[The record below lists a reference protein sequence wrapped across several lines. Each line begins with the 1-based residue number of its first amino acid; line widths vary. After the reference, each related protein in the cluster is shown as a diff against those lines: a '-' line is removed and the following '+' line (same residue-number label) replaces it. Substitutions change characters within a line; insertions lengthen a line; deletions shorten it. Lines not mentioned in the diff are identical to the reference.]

1 MEKLNLERIKELYQ
15 IKEEVMDVL
24 RCIAIFDPGETLK
37 NKGRYFKVIRKD
49 AKKLLK
55 KIEKDGN

>member
-1 MEKLNLERIKELYQ
+1 MTL
-15 IKEEVMDVL
+15 KEEVKDVL

-37 NKGRYFKVIRKD
+37 NKGRYFEVIRKD

-55 KIEKDGN
+55 RIEKESK